1 MAARCLEDLPSTS
14 LRGGLRR
21 ELDVAVVGAGVLGL
35 ATTDALV
42 RRGVDVVCFD
52 PGRPGQG
59 QSGGWSRS
67 FRNRHDDPRVVGL
80 AVESRTGW
88 SRWED
93 RLGQRLIGDE
103 GTAYAGMAADD
114 AHGLVVHEVSHAFVE
129 PSRQAEVFGALAP
142 MDGLLLHDP
151 ASGAIRARRTIDA
164 LVGWVGSRIVPAEVH
179 GVTAPGD
186 GDGAELHTADGI
198 FRARHV
204 VIAAGTATPR
214 LAAGA
219 GIEVPLDRRL
229 HARPHFRVREEFRSA
244 GLPCWVDRSG
254 AFGETVY
261 GSPMGHTGQYVVG
274 LIGADVDIPMNDGL
288 PPTTEMEAHVRRVS
302 AYVGWAFPG
311 FDPEPVGVRVC
322 VMTKL
327 PAGSDAFGVWQTDGI
342 SAVTGHNLF
351 KLAPALG
358 EILADTAVKNEVPD
372 EVADL
377 TRRAV
382 VAP

>member
-204 VIAAGTATPR
+204 VIAAGTATPGSR
-214 LAAGA
+214 QGPESRFRWTVGSTRGPTSASGRSSAAPDSRA
-219 GIEVPLDRRL
+219 G
-229 HARPHFRVREEFRSA
+229 
-244 GLPCWVDRSG
+244 W
-254 AFGETVY
+254 
-261 GSPMGHTGQYVVG
+261 
-274 LIGADVDIPMNDGL
+274 
-288 PPTTEMEAHVRRVS
+288 
-302 AYVGWAFPG
+302 
-311 FDPEPVGVRVC
+311 
-322 VMTKL
+322 
-327 PAGSDAFGVWQTDGI
+327 
-342 SAVTGHNLF
+342 
-351 KLAPALG
+351 
-358 EILADTAVKNEVPD
+358 TAVAPS
-372 EVADL
+372 A
-377 TRRAV
+377 RRSTARRW
-382 VAP
+382 VAPGSTLWG